1 MSIFPKKKFHVFSE
15 INIFF
20 FSFKCRNP
28 SSTNYYNFD
37 VPHEKEDLVT
47 EEERNIQPKTI
58 QEVMKDVILY
68 VEVRS
73 EADNR
78 TDGVKKVVSELGA
91 KVNDRFY
98 R

>member
-1 MSIFPKKKFHVFSE
+1 MLCHFSPL
-15 INIFF
+15 FYYY
-20 FSFKCRNP
+20 RNP
-28 SSTNYYNFD
+28 TNSNYYNFD

-47 EEERNIQPKTI
+47 EEERNLETPKTI

-68 VEVRS
+68 VEVRT

-91 KVNDRFY
+91 KVNDRFL